1 MPSEPDDKTIVSKEA
16 AERSAKRRITVRW
29 NNWINKDPAESGTT
43 SEVKFRLPAYK
54 PFADNV
60 IRVTDYGD
68 SFPFQNV
75 LFPVQGQDTEQR
87 QEHEKTRQ
95 LITEKL
101 EALEELSAQIKNLE
115 AQLLLATA
123 DLAKSRELE
132 ACTTRVCNEIRLE
145 NEKTR
150 QALNEQL
157 LDLRTHLSR
166 LAPHKR
172 FFRITF
178 GILCFLAAS
187 VLTNSL
193 WGIRIVEPLWA
204 AAGLFLSAAMLIVIY
219 FGMKDI
225 QGRDGEYR
233 NE

>member
-1 MPSEPDDKTIVSKEA
+1 VPSETDDKKVVSKEA
-16 AERSAKRRITVRW
+16 AERIANRRITVRW

-43 SEVKFRLPAYK
+43 SEATFRLPTYK

-60 IRVTDYGD
+60 IKVSDFGD

-75 LFPVQGQDTEQR
+75 LFPTQGQDIGQR

-95 LITEKL
+95 LISEKL
-101 EALEELSAQIKNLE
+101 EALEKLSAQIKNLE
-115 AQLLLATA
+115 TQLLMATA

-150 QALNEQL
+150 HALNEQL
-157 LDLRTHLSR
+157 LDLRTHLSK

-172 FFRITF
+172 FFRLAF
-178 GILCFLAAS
+178 GILCFFAIS
-187 VLTNSL
+187 LTANSL

-204 AAGLFLSAAMLIVIY
+204 AAGMFLSSAMLIVIY
-219 FGMKDI
+219 FGMKDV
-225 QGRDGEYR
+225 QGNEYR
-233 NE
+233 NR